1 MEIGNLSSD
10 KLTDEDFPFFLEVI
24 KDSADWEKE
33 EKFENN
39 LKHYMAGYQELDGE
53 WRIWRQNGERIAVTY
68 HLDLSPSN
76 RKPWLG
82 TILVKKEMRR
92 KGTGTEIIK
101 LLADELK
108 KKGKKSF
115 FAGVPDHRDI
125 WINFLADAGFEQFKM
140 ETSDNGQAFL
150 IMVLPLI

>member
-1 MEIGNLSSD
+1 MEIGNISSG
-10 KLTDEDFPFFLEVI
+10 KITDEDFPFFLEVI
-24 KDSADWEKE
+24 RDSADWEKE

-39 LKHYMAGYQELDGE
+39 LSNYMARYRELNGE
-53 WRIWRQNGERIAVTY
+53 WRIWRVKGERIAVTY

-92 KGTGTEIIK
+92 KGIGTEVIK
-101 LLADELK
+101 LLAAELK
-108 KKGKKSF
+108 KKGEKSF
-115 FAGVPDHRDI
+115 FAGVPDYRNS
-125 WINFLADAGFEQFKM
+125 WVNFLADAGFEQFKI
-140 ETSDNGQAFL
+140 ETSDNGQMFL